1 MEGGV
6 ECGRASD
13 AQNPTRCKS
22 LYPTRKSN
30 AVAVVRANPT
40 RKSNAKVQRGGDR
53 CMSSFRGRPCP
64 PPATCRHH
72 TFHLS
77 HDGPSVDA

>member
-40 RKSNAKVQRGGDR
+40 RKSNAKIQREASWE
-53 CMSSFRGRPCP
+53 CITTQLCP
-64 PPATCRHH
+64 WALRAISPRYTKSYQR
-72 TFHLS
+72 LR
-77 HDGPSVDA
+77 V

>member
-22 LYPTRKSN
+22 LYPTRKSS

-40 RKSNAKVQRGGDR
+40 RKSNAVRHGLCYSGWARHVQLL
-53 CMSSFRGRPCP
+53 P
-64 PPATCRHH
+64 
-72 TFHLS
+72 
-77 HDGPSVDA
+77 